1 MVPFLTERHNQIEL
15 VRWLR
20 WKRVLFLG
28 TLNGEFGLGGARS
41 GMVAIAQAKQVGLEK
56 GAPDILL
63 LEPRGGYHGLAL
75 ELKHAKGGVLSSEQ
89 KVWLEAL
96 RRRGYM
102 AVCKNG
108 APAAIKC
115 IADYLDGQF
124 RAGEE
129 ESEDST
135 SDYDE

>member
-1 MVPFLTERHNQIEL
+1 MSERHNQIEL
-15 VRWLR
+15 VRFLR
-20 WKRVLFLG
+20 WRRVLFLG
-28 TLNGEFGLGGARS
+28 TLNGELGLGNEG
-41 GMVAIAQAKQVGLEK
+41 GVAIAKAKQVGLEK

-75 ELKHAKGGVLSSEQ
+75 ELKHAKGGILSHEQ
-89 KVWLEAL
+89 RVWLDAL

-115 IADYLDGQF
+115 ISDYLDGQF
-124 RAGEE
+124 RAGDED
-129 ESEDST
+129 SEDST
-135 SDYDE
+135 SDYE

>member
-1 MVPFLTERHNQIEL
+1 MVPFLSERHNQIEL

-28 TLNGEFGLGGARS
+28 TLNGEFGLGGGRN
-41 GMVAIAQAKQVGLEK
+41 GMAAIAQAKQVGLEK

-75 ELKHAKGGVLSSEQ
+75 ELKHAKGGVLGSEQ

-96 RRRGYM
+96 RARGYM

-108 APAAIKC
+108 APAAIRC
-115 IADYLDGQF
+115 IADYLDGRF
-124 RAGEE
+124 CADAEGG
-129 ESEDST
+129 EDST
-135 SDYDE
+135 SDYE